1 MVYGPDGR
9 GLAPAHKGAKV
20 RRPPG
25 PARCPASKGSGPRT
39 SSACPCHSHGVTAG
53 GCDSASP
60 GTAVGGG
67 VPALARAEAQRAPW
81 GGPCPGSPSPGRR
94 PPDRPMGGSGRAAGP
109 RPLGVR
115 GRWPA
120 GAPKPPGWLRGDSRP
135 RENMAAPPGVLPEV
149 RAAVAP
155 AGHGLCCCSV
165 PPRGQCFRCCPDSVQ
180 RGMGPSGADGGD
192 LWPPNGASGL
202 CSGRARPPRTPGE
215 YTQVPCPD
223 GTLLSRLSA
232 ERPGAR
238 PSCTFKAGTGVGGGH
253 RGRLCPAPAR
263 SPLPRARTD
272 GLDTRERSA
281 SLDGR

>member
-1 MVYGPDGR
+1 M
-9 GLAPAHKGAKV
+9 

-25 PARCPASKGSGPRT
+25 PARCPASEGWGPGT

-109 RPLGVR
+109 RPLGVC

-149 RAAVAP
+149 RATVTP
-155 AGHGLCCCSV
+155 AGHALCCCSV

-202 CSGRARPPRTPGE
+202 CSGRARPPRTPGPVRTAW
-215 YTQVPCPD
+215 TQGRDRLPWTAGSPRD
-223 GTLLSRLSA
+223 ERIQGGERGAGRRQRRIRGTGPARPPRTPRSPGPPGDSRL
-232 ERPGAR
+232 
-238 PSCTFKAGTGVGGGH
+238 
-253 RGRLCPAPAR
+253 
-263 SPLPRARTD
+263 
-272 GLDTRERSA
+272 
-281 SLDGR
+281 